1 MRRGTLL
8 LAAIFIILGVLLL
21 LNNLGFFGDVNL
33 WDIIWPLALIAFGAW
48 ILWGVLAGPREADAE
63 VVSIPLD
70 GAQQAQLR
78 VDYGAGRLLV
88 GSGADPAALV
98 TGRFGGG
105 VDHRTRRE
113 GESLSVKLR
122 LPSSIAPY
130 FFIPG
135 SWGMQR
141 GFEWQV
147 KLNETVPLALQVET
161 GASDTRLDL
170 SGLQVTDLWLKT
182 GASAT
187 YVTLPAAAGYTRAKV
202 EAGVAS
208 VSVRI
213 PPGVAARLH
222 VKGGLSSTAVDR
234 NRFPR
239 VGASTYQSPD
249 YETADHQVEMELDV
263 GLGSVSVR

>member
-1 MRRGTLL
+1 MRRGTFL
-8 LAAIFIILGVLLL
+8 LAAIFIIVGLLLL
-21 LNNLGFFGDVNL
+21 LNNLGWFGDVNL
-33 WDIIWPLALIAFGAW
+33 WDIVWPLALVAFGVW
-48 ILWGVLAGPREADAE
+48 ILWGVLAKPGEPDTE

-78 VDYGAGRLLV
+78 MDYGAGRLQV
-88 GSGADPAALV
+88 GSGAGPDELV

-105 VDHRTRRE
+105 VDHRTRQE

-122 LPSSIAPY
+122 LPASIAPY
-130 FFIPG
+130 FFVPG
-135 SWGMQR
+135 GWGMQR

-147 KLNETVPLALQVET
+147 KLNDAVPLALQVET

-170 SGLQVTDLWLKT
+170 SDLQVTDLWLKT

-208 VSVRI
+208 VTVRI

-222 VKGGLSSTAVDR
+222 VKSGLSSTAVDR
-234 NRFPR
+234 SRFPR
-239 VGASTYQSPD
+239 VGGNTYQSPD
-249 YETADHQVEMELDV
+249 YETAANQVEMELDV